1 MLSALLWCTEPDEVL
16 YCGVQRI
23 MLSVLLWCAEPDG
36 AERPVGG
43 RNKSTATRDEGG
55 REGDRENDR

>member
-1 MLSALLWCTEPDEVL
+1 MLSA
-16 YCGVQRI
+16 
-23 MLSVLLWCAEPDG
+23 LLWCAEPDG